1 MLSTLIFD
9 ELSVQTMLQTKQFA
23 NQRFT
28 PTGLLIL
35 RGDLLSFFR
44 MCEVE
49 TKLFHT
55 WQETGTPRLRRS
67 KGCLRK
73 LRFRNR
79 RFRLRG
85 GRLLLILSHKR
96 HGLYLHPQVMRRY
109 PLRGGYIT
117 WQELAFYDNSS
128 KLPSKQANRLIES
141 LQGHLANPIPKI
153 RQGKG

>member
-55 WQETGTPRLRRS
+55 W
-67 KGCLRK
+67 
-73 LRFRNR
+73 
-79 RFRLRG
+79 
-85 GRLLLILSHKR
+85 
-96 HGLYLHPQVMRRY
+96 
-109 PLRGGYIT
+109 
-117 WQELAFYDNSS
+117 
-128 KLPSKQANRLIES
+128 
-141 LQGHLANPIPKI
+141 
-153 RQGKG
+153 

>member
-55 WQETGTPRLRRS
+55 WQETGQQSQPAPFNPFSQKARTIS
-67 KGCLRK
+67 SSAGD
-73 LRFRNR
+73 
-79 RFRLRG
+79 
-85 GRLLLILSHKR
+85 
-96 HGLYLHPQVMRRY
+96 
-109 PLRGGYIT
+109 YIT

-128 KLPSKQANRLIES
+128 KLPFERSISFNCLSRSSLYRDTQQIQLGGNAYVES
-141 LQGHLANPIPKI
+141 LIPTP
-153 RQGKG
+153 QLLEP

>member
-1 MLSTLIFD
+1 MLVHETYFLTEVPVRAYLNNGLLFFKIRSEKISFAFDMLSTLIFD

-55 WQETGTPRLRRS
+55 
-67 KGCLRK
+67 C
-73 LRFRNR
+73 
-79 RFRLRG
+79 
-85 GRLLLILSHKR
+85 
-96 HGLYLHPQVMRRY
+96 
-109 PLRGGYIT
+109 
-117 WQELAFYDNSS
+117 
-128 KLPSKQANRLIES
+128 
-141 LQGHLANPIPKI
+141 
-153 RQGKG
+153 